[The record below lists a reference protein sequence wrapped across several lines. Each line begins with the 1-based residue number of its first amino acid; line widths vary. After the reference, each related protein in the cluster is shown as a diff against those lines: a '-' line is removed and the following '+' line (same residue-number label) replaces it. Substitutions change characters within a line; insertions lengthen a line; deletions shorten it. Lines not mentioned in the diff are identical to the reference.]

1 MVKHEESV
9 PTFMPKGKLNFIIMG
24 TMVAINARIIDGVKP
39 SEETFFYNNNRNHF
53 WRVLQYLMNKELKNG
68 EAKISLTIEEKK
80 DFLKKNKIGIINL
93 VDSVVVPN
101 KYRHDPSDTV
111 LFEAYKK
118 DRITYKTLDA
128 NTIKRLIKTPIF
140 FTCREKTGIRNLLD
154 GFIKHNKL
162 PEDLKQNIWFWATPT
177 RCNPFRRSLDWRRE
191 MHQNFEFN

>member
-68 EAKISLTIEEKK
+68 EAKKGLTIKEKK

-118 DRITYKTLDA
+118 NRITYKTLDA
-128 NTIKRLIKTPIF
+128 NTKKRLIKTSIF

-154 GFIKHNKL
+154 GFIKHNEL
-162 PEDLKQNIWFWATPT
+162 SEGLKQNIWFWATPT
-177 RCNPFRRSLDWRRE
+177 RCNPFRRSQDWRRE